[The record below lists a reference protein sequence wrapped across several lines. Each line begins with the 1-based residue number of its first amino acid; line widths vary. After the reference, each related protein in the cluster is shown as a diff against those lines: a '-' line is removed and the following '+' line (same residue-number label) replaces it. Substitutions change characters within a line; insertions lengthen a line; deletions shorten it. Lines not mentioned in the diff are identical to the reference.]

1 MGRDDAN
8 QFNHELKKLRFS
20 DLDFNSA
27 LDEFL
32 SVADMK
38 IYTLPYISY
47 LISKAHSSLAFFKY
61 PVQIRKF
68 IYTINLVENLNGQFE
83 RIGINFGGYFQ
94 SRQIL
99 EINVLLQFKYL
110 LGKRWAKGVL
120 ELISKHYEILQ
131 FLKLRYE
138 FNDDPIFQ
146 TQFY

>member
-47 LISKAHSSLAFFKY
+47 LISKAHSSLAFFK
-61 PVQIRKF
+61 
-68 IYTINLVENLNGQFE
+68 
-83 RIGINFGGYFQ
+83 
-94 SRQIL
+94 
-99 EINVLLQFKYL
+99 
-110 LGKRWAKGVL
+110 
-120 ELISKHYEILQ
+120 
-131 FLKLRYE
+131 
-138 FNDDPIFQ
+138 
-146 TQFY
+146 